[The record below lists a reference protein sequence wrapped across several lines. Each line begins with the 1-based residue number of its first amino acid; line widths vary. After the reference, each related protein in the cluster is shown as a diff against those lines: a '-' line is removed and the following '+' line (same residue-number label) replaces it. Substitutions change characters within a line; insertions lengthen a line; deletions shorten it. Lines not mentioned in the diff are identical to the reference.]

1 MGHVSESKYMVNAGW
16 DDVPHL
22 DEKTKREMLDS
33 TPPYL
38 RDARSK
44 GIPSLGSGAIFPIP
58 ESEIVVQPFTI
69 PNYWPR
75 AYGMD
80 VGWNRTAAIWL
91 ARNPDDNT
99 MYAYAEHYQGQAL
112 PIVHVSAIK
121 ARGDWVRGA
130 IDPAARGRSQD
141 EGKQLIETYRNLGLV
156 VTPAINAVDAG
167 LFELWTAFSIGRLK
181 VFSTLA
187 GLLNEYRFY
196 RRDENGKVVKKN
208 DHAIDALRYGYMTFH
223 LVGSV
228 RMAKTDM
235 TNVVTIADRKA
246 GY

>member
-1 MGHVSESKYMVNAGW
+1 MGRVSESKYMVNAGW

-22 DEKTKREMLDS
+22 DAATKRQLLDS

-58 ESEIVVQPFTI
+58 ENEIIVQPFTI

-80 VGWNRTAAIWL
+80 VGWNMTAAMWL
-91 ARNPDDNT
+91 AKNPDDGT
-99 MYAYAEHYQGQAL
+99 FYAYAEHGQGQSL

-130 IDPAARGRSQD
+130 IDPASRGRTQD
-141 EGKQLIETYRNLGLV
+141 EGKQLFATYTGLGLH
-156 VTPAINAVDAG
+156 VTPALNGVDAG
-167 LFELWTAFSIGRLK
+167 LFEMWTAFSTGKLK
-181 VFSTLA
+181 IFSTLQ
-187 GLLNEYRFY
+187 GFLNEYRYY
-196 RRDENGKVVKKN
+196 RRDEHGKVVKKN
-208 DHAIDALRYGYMTFH
+208 DHRIDSLRYAYMTFH

-228 RMAKTDM
+228 RSPKTDM